1 MATMRSAH
9 QSSFSRN
16 QKATVSI
23 LPLVSSLVQEALP
36 LFLRNSRSR
45 QLIVSSAFRLRLLF
59 SIIESFIML
68 FVLYMGYRDT
78 WGRFLLGSVVIV
90 LEDADAPH
98 HLLLL
103 RNFMAQ
109 GVVHR
114 QPLLFA
120 SPADEPRGFLGTL
133 PAPVVDSK
141 DERRRD
147 AGRDRAEHGQ
157 GLRIA
162 WQYKKYF
169 GEEQGP
175 EDRNRDVEQEF
186 SSNFDLRIF

>member
-45 QLIVSSAFRLRLLF
+45 Q
-59 SIIESFIML
+59 
-68 FVLYMGYRDT
+68 DT